1 MFSPLDGQA
10 VVAVARWS
18 RMFDGNPEAIG
29 QARGFARTVLDGHA
43 LADDAELVISELGT
57 NAVTHTGTGR
67 PGGRF
72 VVELEVHPA
81 HLWVAVVDMGAKTE
95 PILTGGDPS
104 SPAQVNGR
112 GLFLV
117 EVLSAKWGTE
127 LLGSGRRVWAELA
140 CGA

>member
-10 VVAVARWS
+10 VVAVVRWS
-18 RMFDGNPEAIG
+18 RIFDGKPESIG
-29 QARGFARTVLDGHA
+29 QARGFARTILDGHV

-57 NAVTHTGTGR
+57 NAVTHTGTGK

-81 HLWVAVVDMGAKTE
+81 HVWVAVVDMGAETE
-95 PILTGGDPS
+95 PTLTGCDPS
-104 SPAQVNGR
+104 SQAQVDGR
-112 GLFLV
+112 GLLLV
-117 EVLSAKWGTE
+117 EALSAKWGTE
-127 LLGSGRRVWAELA
+127 LAGPGRRVWAEIA

>member
-1 MFSPLDGQA
+1 M
-10 VVAVARWS
+10 ARWS

-57 NAVTHTGTGR
+57 NAVTHTGTGK

-95 PILTGGDPS
+95 PTLTGGDPS

-117 EVLSAKWGTE
+117 EALSAKWGTE

>member
-1 MFSPLDGQA
+1 M
-10 VVAVARWS
+10 VARWS

-57 NAVTHTGTGR
+57 NAVTHTGTGK

-95 PILTGGDPS
+95 PTLTGGDPS
-104 SPAQVNGR
+104 SPAQMNGR

-117 EVLSAKWGTE
+117 EALSAKWGTE

>member
-1 MFSPLDGQA
+1 M
-10 VVAVARWS
+10 ARWS
-18 RMFDGNPEAIG
+18 RMFDGDPEASG

-43 LADDAELVISELGT
+43 LADDAELVISELGP
-57 NAVTHTGTGR
+57 NAVTHTGTGK

-95 PILTGGDPS
+95 PTLTGGDPS

-117 EVLSAKWGTE
+117 EALSAKWGTE

>member
-1 MFSPLDGQA
+1 M
-10 VVAVARWS
+10 ARWS

-57 NAVTHTGTGR
+57 NAVTHTGTGQ

-95 PILTGGDPS
+95 PTLTGGDPS

-117 EVLSAKWGTE
+117 EALSAKWGTE